1 MSVLLHLIKWQ
12 FGLTPAEI
20 WTTENER
27 ACLARHAAG
36 KRRLVEVGVWHGGTT
51 RHLRAVMSPEAT
63 LYAVDPFP
71 KGRLGFSIPRFVARR
86 EVRQVPTGRVIWV
99 RQTGEAA
106 ARMEMMREHPPID
119 FVFVDNAQTYDHLR
133 VEWEAWAPVLGSGGI
148 IALHDTR
155 PGAAGMPPQT
165 SEIYARDVVRKDAR
179 FTTVDEVDTLT
190 VLQRL
195 PR

>member
-1 MSVLLHLIKWQ
+1 MPPVSGGWS
-12 FGLTPAEI
+12 
-20 WTTENER
+20 R
-27 ACLARHAAG
+27 S
-36 KRRLVEVGVWHGGTT
+36 GVWHGGTT
-51 RHLRAVMSPEAT
+51 RHLRGAMGREAT

-71 KGRLGFSIPRFVARR
+71 KGRLGFSIPRLVARR
-86 EVRQVPTGRVIWV
+86 EVRQVPKGRVIWV

-106 ARMEMMREHPPID
+106 ARMEMMRDQPPID

-133 VEWEAWAPVLGSGGI
+133 VEWEAWAPVVGRGGI

-155 PGAAGMPPQT
+155 PGPSGHGRRRP

-195 PR
+195 PG